1 MISKTKLLNF
11 LIIYLFFHGN
21 NLTERFLYI
30 FSLFLQ
36 YATELTL
43 QEQEQKQEQEQEHNK
58 NRNRTELEQEQ

>member
-30 FSLFLQ
+30 VSLFLQ

-43 QEQEQKQEQEQEHNK
+43 QEQEQKQEQEHNK
-58 NRNRTELEQEQ
+58 NRNRTVLEQNRT